1 VEREKSVCPNICCRE
16 NAIVEEMAAPR
27 TSMMVAPLR
36 FKKSS
41 HDGSSSNLQ
50 GLGLSRPKSSQQTYS
65 ANIEDMMADHNDQ
78 LPPFQ
83 NYLRAFYPFQPAAS
97 LSTSTVTLPL
107 NAGDIILVHSIHTN
121 GWADGTLLE
130 SGARGWLPTNYCEA
144 YDYTP
149 VRPLLKALTEF
160 WDVIRSDTGSTMEV
174 FRNQDYMRGLI
185 AGVRFLLERSDCL
198 TRDSMLVKKYDSL
211 RRIRKAMLSDL
222 SLLVKVAKKLQELAM
237 EPVNAEA
244 IEATLDD
251 MLLKAFK
258 IVTRAV
264 KFLDIWS
271 EELDSRRTQDNSA
284 TVNMPAENKGNTGA
298 SSAGSRSPRKSP
310 NLSRQSSGPG
320 PSTRNSIWSQHSRT
334 SAQSRPRDMNIS
346 QPQIIDFQQRTDSLA
361 NRSPLSP
368 QSMSFPGSKR
378 MSFPSKRMSITHRM
392 SYTAHSNGKN
402 NPNLASEKINRSYDA
417 FLGVLASFLG
427 SHMQSRSSSELLL
440 TTQQAVKSCRE
451 LLSTIEIVLDHE
463 MRRSD
468 SLLEAKDAMYDKIT
482 ELVHAARE
490 VFRPIHDEDTIMLP
504 EQGKQLV
511 NAATACVRGA
521 GDCVA
526 KTRLVLEQIGDFE
539 VDPNAVRASVITY
552 SHTESSATSRTPTPN
567 EEPAQYIP
575 AEPTQAPPALPQLE
589 IPETM
594 FPILSPMF
602 SDFSDFTPISSIPD
616 TPDTLAMSVTDET
629 PPNTGRMSVI
639 SDLRFP
645 IPGNLNQ
652 EVALKREKSVARTI
666 VNSTGSD
673 STFVSS
679 QRDSGPS
686 MRSQAST
693 RASTP
698 EQEIKHLSPPMVTEG
713 RFSGS
718 QTTLAED
725 VDETEAQLLEK
736 TFAHELMFNKEGH
749 VIGGSLSALIEKLT
763 AYDSTPDAL
772 FVSTFYLTFRLF
784 ASPQTFA
791 EALQERFEYVAET
804 SRVAGPVRLRV
815 YNIFKGWL
823 ESHWRHDCDDVALPF
838 ILDFA
843 RHVLMPILPTA
854 GKRLEELAEKV
865 STIHGPLVPRLVS
878 SMGKTNTQISP
889 YVNPDTPLPPP
900 VVSKSQLASLRT
912 WKMGGPGVNILDFD
926 PLELARQ
933 ITLKVASIFCSILP
947 EELLATEWMKR
958 SGSLAVNVR
967 AMSTL
972 STDLANLVADSIL
985 QLEEPKK
992 RAVIIK
998 HWVKIA
1004 KKCLELNNY
1013 DSLMAIICSLNSST
1027 VLRLKKTWESVSQK
1041 TKNAFE
1047 DLKQVV
1053 DISRNYTVLRQRLQG
1068 LIPPCLPFVGIYLT
1082 DLTFVDHGNP
1092 TTRQLTTEDE
1102 ESIPVINYD
1111 KHMKTAKIISELQRF
1126 QIPYRLTEV
1135 PELQTWMQ
1143 DQLVRVR
1150 SAGEKSFQ
1158 NHYRRSLVLEPREQR
1173 GQGPSPTVVSTT
1185 KDAKERF
1192 DFLAWTHTTKDKS
1205 ITTNG

>member
-1 VEREKSVCPNICCRE
+1 
-16 NAIVEEMAAPR
+16 
-27 TSMMVAPLR
+27 MMVAPLKI
-36 FKKSS
+36 KKSS
-41 HDGSSSNLQ
+41 RNGSTSSLTS
-50 GLGLSRPKSSQQTYS
+50 LGQISPAPPSSQTQTQTPS
-65 ANIEDMMADHNDQ
+65 IDFDHI
-78 LPPFQ
+78 LEEHEEPSPTFQ
-83 NYLRAFYPFQPAAS
+83 NYLRAFYPFHPSAS
-97 LSTSTVTLPL
+97 LSPSTVTLPL
-107 NAGDIILVHSIHTN
+107 NAGDIVLVHSIHTN

-160 WDVIRSDTGSTMEV
+160 WDVIRSDAGSTLDV
-174 FRNQDYMRGLI
+174 YRNQDYMRGLI

-198 TRDSMLVKKYDSL
+198 TRDSALVKKYDSL

-222 SLLVKVAKKLQELAM
+222 SLLVKVAKRLQELAM
-237 EPVNAEA
+237 EPFHSDS

-271 EELDSRRTQDNSA
+271 EELESDRTHEPTSRVDI
-284 TVNMPAENKGNTGA
+284 PKENKRNTGA
-298 SSAGSRSPRKSP
+298 SSVDSRSPRKST
-310 NLSRQSSGPG
+310 NLSRQLSGPG
-320 PSTRNSIWSQHSRT
+320 PSYRNSMYSQNSRMST
-334 SAQSRPRDMNIS
+334 QSRPRDFGGL
-346 QPQIIDFQQRTDSLA
+346 QPQVIEFHPRSDSLV
-361 NRSPLSP
+361 NRSPVSP
-368 QSMSFPGSKR
+368 HNMSFPAKR
-378 MSFPSKRMSITHRM
+378 ISITHRM
-392 SYTAHSNGKN
+392 SYPAQGNYNKN
-402 NPNLASEKINRSYDA
+402 RNLASEKISRSYDA

-451 LLSTIEIVLDHE
+451 LLSTIEIVLDHD

-490 VFRPIHDEDTIMLP
+490 VFRPIQDEETIMLP

-539 VDPNAVRASVITY
+539 VDPDVARASVITY
-552 SHTESSATSRTPTPN
+552 DHTESSVTSRNPTPSN
-567 EEPAQYIP
+567 EPEPQYLP
-575 AEPTQAPPALPQLE
+575 AEPTEAPPPLPRLE
-589 IPETM
+589 IPETL
-594 FPILSPMF
+594 FLISSPLF
-602 SDFSDFTPISSIPD
+602 SDASDLTPGSSIPP
-616 TPDTLAMSVTDET
+616 TPDTTATSTADELPPNVERMSVT
-629 PPNTGRMSVI
+629 

-645 IPGNLNQ
+645 LPVGSGQDIT
-652 EVALKREKSVARTI
+652 LKRQKSVARTI
-666 VNSTGSD
+666 VKSTGSD
-673 STFVSS
+673 TTFVSS
-679 QRDSGPS
+679 QRDSDPS
-686 MRSQAST
+686 VRSRTST

-698 EQEIKHLSPPMVTEG
+698 EQEGKYLSPEVESKG

-718 QTTLAED
+718 QTTLADD
-725 VDETEAQLLEK
+725 VEETEAQLLEK
-736 TFAHELMFNKEGH
+736 TFAHELMFNKEGQ
-749 VIGGSLSALIEKLT
+749 VIGGTLPALIEKLT
-763 AYDSTPDAL
+763 AHDSTPDVL

-784 ASPQTFA
+784 ASPQAFA
-791 EALQERFEYVAET
+791 EALQERFEYVGEAP
-804 SRVAGPVRLRV
+804 RVAGPVRLRV

-838 ILDFA
+838 ILNFA
-843 RHVLMPILPTA
+843 RHCLTPVLPTA

-865 STIHGPLVPRLVS
+865 GTVHGPLVPRLVS
-878 SMGKTNTQISP
+878 SMGKTNTQSSP
-889 YVNPDTPLPPP
+889 YVNPDTPLPSPII
-900 VVSKSQLASLRT
+900 SKSQLAALRT
-912 WKMGGPGVNILDFD
+912 WKMGGAGVNILDFD

-933 ITLKVASIFCSILP
+933 ITLKVTSIFCSILP

-992 RAVIIK
+992 RAAVIK

-1004 KKCLELNNY
+1004 NKCLELNNY

-1047 DLKQVV
+1047 ILKEVV

-1092 TTRQLTTEDE
+1092 TTRQLNSENE
-1102 ESIPVINYD
+1102 ECIAVINYD

-1150 SAGEKSFQ
+1150 SGGEKSFQ

-1173 GQGPSPTVVSTT
+1173 DQGPSPIATSAT
-1185 KDAKERF
+1185 KDGKERF

>member
-1 VEREKSVCPNICCRE
+1 VNICYRD

-41 HDGSSSNLQ
+41 NDGSSSNLQ
-50 GLGLSRPKSSQQTYS
+50 ALGGGRPESSQQTHS
-65 ANIEDMMADHNDQ
+65 SNIDDMLGDNNEQ

-107 NAGDIILVHSIHTN
+107 NAGDIVLVHSIHTN

-160 WDVIRSDTGSTMEV
+160 WDVIRSDTGSTLEV

-198 TRDSMLVKKYDSL
+198 TRDSTLVKKYDSL

-237 EPVNAEA
+237 EPVNAES

-271 EELDSRRTQDNSA
+271 EELESGRTQDYTTTIKA
-284 TVNMPAENKGNTGA
+284 PVENKRNTGA
-298 SSAGSRSPRKSP
+298 SGAGIRSPRKSA

-320 PSTRNSIWSQHSRT
+320 PSTRNSIWSQNSGM
-334 SAQSRPRDMNIS
+334 SAQSRPRDMNGP
-346 QPQIIDFQQRTDSLA
+346 QLQIIDFQQRTDSLA
-361 NRSPLSP
+361 NRSPVSP
-368 QSMSFPGSKR
+368 QCMSL
-378 MSFPSKRMSITHRM
+378 PSKRMSITHRM
-392 SYTAHSNGKN
+392 SYTAHSNSNKD
-402 NPNLASEKINRSYDA
+402 PNLASEKISRSYDA

-451 LLSTIEIVLDHE
+451 LLSTIEVVLDHD

-539 VDPNAVRASVITY
+539 VDPNAARASIITCA
-552 SHTESSATSRTPTPN
+552 HTDPSVASRSPTPN
-567 EEPAQYIP
+567 EEPEQYTP

-589 IPETM
+589 IPPTM
-594 FPILSPMF
+594 FPVSSPMF
-602 SDFSDFTPISSIPD
+602 SDISDFTPASSVPG
-616 TPDTLAMSVTDET
+616 TPDTLATSTTDET
-629 PPNTGRMSVI
+629 PLNIVRMSVT

-645 IPGNLNQ
+645 MPRNLSQ

-666 VNSTGSD
+666 INSTGSD

-686 MRSQAST
+686 LRSQAST

-698 EQEIKHLSPPMVTEG
+698 DQENKHPSPPMGTER

-718 QTTLAED
+718 QITLADD
-725 VDETEAQLLEK
+725 VEETEAQLLEK
-736 TFAHELMFNKEGH
+736 TFAHELMYNKEGQ

-791 EALQERFEYVAET
+791 EALQQRFEYVAET
-804 SRVAGPVRLRV
+804 PRVAGPVRLRV

-823 ESHWRHDCDDVALPF
+823 ESHWRHDCDDIALPF

-843 RHVLMPILPTA
+843 RHILMPILPTA

-878 SMGKTNTQISP
+878 SMGKTNTQSSL

-900 VVSKSQLASLRT
+900 IVSKSQLAALRT
-912 WKMGGPGVNILDFD
+912 WKMGGTGVNILDFD

-992 RAVIIK
+992 RAIVIK

-1047 DLKQVV
+1047 ELKQVV

-1173 GQGPSPTVVSTT
+1173 GQGPSPIVASAT
-1185 KDAKERF
+1185 KDGKERF
-1192 DFLAWTHTTKDKS
+1192 DFLSWTHTIKDKS